1 MFLHIIFDAPPD
13 FTQGTIRVLGPK
25 PDGWSKP
32 EALRISELTA
42 AQKRTFNSLVE
53 TFKERGE
60 AWTATQC
67 WVFPQVDRSTDK
79 ELPAIDLILEAVQD
93 NTGAVAT
100 FPSVILTDPAYV
112 KLFNALVK

>member
-1 MFLHIIFDAPPD
+1 MFLHIIFDVPSD
-13 FTQGTIRVLGPK
+13 FTQGIIRVLGSK

-32 EALRISELTA
+32 EALRLSELTA
-42 AQKRTFNSLVE
+42 AQKKTFNSLVK
-53 TFKERGE
+53 TFKDKGE
-60 AWTATQC
+60 PWCVTQC
-67 WVFPQVDRSTDK
+67 WVYPAVDRSTDK

-112 KLFNALVK
+112 KLFNTLVK